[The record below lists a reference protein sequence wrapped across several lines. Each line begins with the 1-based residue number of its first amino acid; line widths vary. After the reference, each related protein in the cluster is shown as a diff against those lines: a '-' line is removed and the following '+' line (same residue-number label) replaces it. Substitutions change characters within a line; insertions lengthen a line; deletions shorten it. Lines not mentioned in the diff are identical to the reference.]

1 MRQQSGEYVECWSV
15 LKSRAQQN
23 EMMKKVFKIK
33 KEKGTKKQNKKHT
46 QNNRKKHTKNETNQE
61 SRDTYIQIDNRK
73 KPKNIVE

>member
-33 KEKGTKKQNKKHT
+33 KEKETKKQNKKHT
-46 QNNRKKHTKNETNQE
+46 QNNRKNETNQE
-61 SRDTYIQIDNRK
+61 SRDTYI
-73 KPKNIVE
+73 